1 LDSTLLKID
10 PIERLA
16 YERMEFSPL
25 INARAHLTG
34 SEREILN
41 SDFARQYLALMN
53 ILSHKPL
60 LNDVDWMSVTYQLLL
75 QDRVGEALASFK
87 KVDPSGLPMRIQY
100 DYMDAYLDFFSPDH
114 ARAGAIAAKYSDH
127 PVPHWRSR
135 FLQVQ
140 DHLAEAAGEAR
151 TGGGDDTGDPGND
164 ALAREEPT
172 LELEVEAGQVTLEHR
187 HLAACEL
194 RYYVMDVEFLFST
207 SPFVQQG
214 SGAFSYVKAN
224 RFDVV
229 ALPDDNGSLTLD
241 LPAELRSS
249 NVLVEARAGGL
260 VRRQAYYANTLRV
273 QVIESYGQVKVT
285 DSETDRPLAKAYVKV
300 YVQDGGKVRFH
311 KDGYTDLRGRFDYV
325 SVSGASTSGI
335 KRYALL
341 VLDEE
346 HGAVIREAAPPVQ

>member
-1 LDSTLLKID
+1 
-10 PIERLA
+10 
-16 YERMEFSPL
+16 MEFSPL

-34 SEREILN
+34 TDREILN

-60 LNDVDWMSVTYQLLL
+60 LDDVDWMSVTYQLLL

-114 ARAGAIAAKYSDH
+114 DRAGAIAAKYTNH
-127 PVPHWRSR
+127 PLPHWRSR
-135 FLQVQ
+135 FRQVR
-140 DHLAEAAGEAR
+140 DHLAEAAGETRAE
-151 TGGGDDTGDPGND
+151 GEGEAGDTGND
-164 ALAREEPT
+164 TLAREEPT